1 MTAPAVER
9 LRFGPDG
16 LIVAVAQAERDGLVL
31 MVAYMN
37 EEAYRLTVE
46 TGQAHFWSRSRGRL
60 WRKGET
66 SGNTLSVKAIEAD
79 CDGDALLLPVDGA
92 GPTCHLGRR
101 SCFAPEPEELDPREA
116 APAG

>member
-1 MTAPAVER
+1 MSVPAADR

-16 LIVAVAQAERDGLVL
+16 LIVAVAQAERDGRVL
-31 MVAYMN
+31 MVAYMD
-37 EEAYRLTVE
+37 ERAYRLTVE

-66 SGNTLSVKAIEAD
+66 SGNTLRVKSIEAD
-79 CDGDALLLPVDGA
+79 CDGDAILLTVDAA

-101 SCFAPEPEELDPREA
+101 SCFAPEPQEPHPEEGVP
-116 APAG
+116 PG